1 MGYRGGGRRAVMDA
15 FKQPGIPHPAHGVR
29 GDGVSAYFVEQV
41 RARAGGVDQGQQ
53 AIGAVLIEEI
63 VIKVL
68 VLNFPGMGQQGVNLL
83 LVEIQGVLP
92 EIPVFDVVVQP
103 DHFVIGLDGG
113 NAWIAPENTPIGKQQ
128 LAVMFSGIGCVG
140 NSICQQ
146 QIGFFVILGG
156 IEPQEGVSEHG

>member
-1 MGYRGGGRRAVMDA
+1 M
-15 FKQPGIPHPAHGVR
+15 
-29 GDGVSAYFVEQV
+29 SAYFVEQV

-92 EIPVFDVVVQP
+92 EIPVSMSLYSR
-103 DHFVIGLDGG
+103 I
-113 NAWIAPENTPIGKQQ
+113 I
-128 LAVMFSGIGCVG
+128 S
-140 NSICQQ
+140 
-146 QIGFFVILGG
+146 
-156 IEPQEGVSEHG
+156 